1 MQLGEEQKL
10 ERRIVSRFRKA
21 ISDYQL
27 VADGDRVLVALSGGK
42 DSLCLLELL
51 ARQARVYRPKFHV
64 EAVHVRMQNIHYES
78 DTSYLE
84 HFCQQ
89 HGVKLHVLSTR
100 FETGLQAANA
110 EEASAGKQPSSA
122 ESLRKQKTP
131 CFLCSWYR
139 RKAIFNL
146 AQAENFNKIA
156 LGHHQDDILHT
167 TLMNLCF
174 QGRFDGMPV
183 SMPMSRMPLTIIRPL
198 CLEHESDLKAFA
210 LLRRYEQQ
218 LKSCPY
224 EHETHRAE
232 IAGLY
237 QQIEEMN
244 PEARYSIW
252 HALHTAGKL
261 VEY

>member
-84 HFCQQ
+84 YVCQQ

-100 FETGLQAANA
+100 FDTGFEAANA
-110 EEASAGKQPSSA
+110 DDSSAGEQP
-122 ESLRKQKTP
+122 
-131 CFLCSWYR
+131 
-139 RKAIFNL
+139 
-146 AQAENFNKIA
+146 
-156 LGHHQDDILHT
+156 
-167 TLMNLCF
+167 
-174 QGRFDGMPV
+174 
-183 SMPMSRMPLTIIRPL
+183 
-198 CLEHESDLKAFA
+198 
-210 LLRRYEQQ
+210 
-218 LKSCPY
+218 
-224 EHETHRAE
+224 
-232 IAGLY
+232 
-237 QQIEEMN
+237 
-244 PEARYSIW
+244 
-252 HALHTAGKL
+252 
-261 VEY
+261 